1 MAGQILKKL
10 GLALVIFGILYAGIC
25 GLIFSQQRRF
35 IFVPSRVLAE
45 TPETLGL
52 SFESVLIPVTKSQ
65 KIHAWWIPAT
75 TSPRG
80 TLLYLHGNGLNMS
93 ANVALAKQYQAQG
106 LSVLMIDYR
115 GYGLSDGDFPQ
126 EAWVYADADAALSY
140 LRDQRQVKLSS
151 LIVFG
156 HSLGGA
162 IAIDL
167 AQKHPEVA
175 GLIVQS
181 SFTSMERLAK
191 LQGWPNLF
199 PLGLILTQR
208 FDSLSKVPQLTMPK
222 LWIHGDADE
231 LIPARMSQQ
240 LHAIS
245 SSPSTIQVIEGAGHN
260 NAATI
265 AGDRYNTMVQKFLD
279 QALAP

>member
-10 GLALVIFGILYAGIC
+10 GLGLVVFGILYSGIC
-25 GLIFSQQRRF
+25 GLIFSQQRSI

-52 SFESVLIPVTKSQ
+52 SFESVWIPVTKIQ
-65 KIHAWWIPAT
+65 KIHAWWLPAT
-75 TSPRG
+75 TAPRG
-80 TLLYLHGNGLNMS
+80 TMLYLHGNGLNMS
-93 ANVALAKQYQAQG
+93 ANVALAKQYQALG

-140 LRDQRQVKLSS
+140 LQDQRQVELSS

-181 SFTSMERLAK
+181 SFTSMESLAK

-199 PLGLILTQR
+199 PLGLILNQR
-208 FDSLSKVPQLTMPK
+208 FDSLSKVPQLAMPK

-231 LIPARMSQQ
+231 LIPAAMSQQ

-260 NAATI
+260 NVATI
-265 AGDRYNTMVQKFLD
+265 AGDRYNTMVQNFLD